1 MTKKIV
7 LDRPQIVP
15 FSTFQIPSS
24 DRIVSTPKL
33 VSDELRIK
41 VDQGLL
47 LRDEAQERAARRL
60 TKLQIALI
68 DYSNDEIIEAI
79 EMKERNEKRAF
90 QNDIAEKSDSRQLGP
105 TRESEE
111 EETIEVGKELNEE
124 AEPNRIM
131 VPRGVF
137 LHGGVGTGKSM
148 LMDAFFAEASVM
160 NKRRVHFHSF
170 MQDVHK
176 RIHELKQ
183 EELKTHGRSF
193 SIDLTR
199 ERNPIYRV
207 ATQLALEVSLLC
219 FDEFQVTDVADAL
232 ILSQLFSVLFSRGTV
247 VVATSNRPPS
257 SLYEGGI
264 NRSYFLP
271 FIDLLQ
277 KQCIVHKIKSETDYR
292 CLLAEGLDDFFLI
305 ESGEG
310 FAESAKKCDE
320 IFLRLSND
328 KGEIEHHLSAGF
340 NRTLTVQRVDPTGR
354 VARFN
359 FDELCKKELG
369 SSDYRAI
376 AEQFEAIIIERIPYL
391 TLKNHDQARRFIT
404 LVDELYEAKCFL
416 VCSAVAAPNEL
427 FQDRNNPN
435 QSAMK
440 DNMETKVV
448 GWLGIDVAQSSGRT
462 VGELASVRELSFAFR
477 RAASRLT
484 EMCSTDW
491 WKKSSTGIA

>member
-47 LRDEAQERAARRL
+47 LHDEAQERAARRL

-79 EMKERNEKRAF
+79 EMKERNEKRAL
-90 QNDIAEKSDSRQLGP
+90 QNGVVAKSESHQLGP

-111 EETIEVGKELNEE
+111 EEVIEVGKELNEE
-124 AEPNRIM
+124 AEPKRIM

-148 LMDAFFAEASVM
+148 LMDAFFAEASVT

-199 ERNPIYRV
+199 ERNPSYRV
-207 ATQLALEVSLLC
+207 ATQLASEVSL
-219 FDEFQVTDVADAL
+219 
-232 ILSQLFSVLFSRGTV
+232 
-247 VVATSNRPPS
+247 
-257 SLYEGGI
+257 
-264 NRSYFLP
+264 
-271 FIDLLQ
+271 
-277 KQCIVHKIKSETDYR
+277 
-292 CLLAEGLDDFFLI
+292 
-305 ESGEG
+305 
-310 FAESAKKCDE
+310 
-320 IFLRLSND
+320 
-328 KGEIEHHLSAGF
+328 
-340 NRTLTVQRVDPTGR
+340 
-354 VARFN
+354 
-359 FDELCKKELG
+359 
-369 SSDYRAI
+369 
-376 AEQFEAIIIERIPYL
+376 
-391 TLKNHDQARRFIT
+391 
-404 LVDELYEAKCFL
+404 
-416 VCSAVAAPNEL
+416 
-427 FQDRNNPN
+427 
-435 QSAMK
+435 
-440 DNMETKVV
+440 
-448 GWLGIDVAQSSGRT
+448 
-462 VGELASVRELSFAFR
+462 
-477 RAASRLT
+477 
-484 EMCSTDW
+484 
-491 WKKSSTGIA
+491 